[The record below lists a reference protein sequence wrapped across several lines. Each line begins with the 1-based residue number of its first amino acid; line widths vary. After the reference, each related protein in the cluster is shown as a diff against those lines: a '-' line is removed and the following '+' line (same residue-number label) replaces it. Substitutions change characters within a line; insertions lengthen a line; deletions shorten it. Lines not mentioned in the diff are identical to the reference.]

1 MTAAPTSLKLPDRQA
16 LFRRT
21 LAVIVLSQILS
32 GAGLAAGVTVGALLA
47 QEMLGSSSLS
57 GLPAA
62 LFTLGSAGAAYLI
75 GQISQTRGRRA
86 GLTFGYLAGA
96 AGGAA
101 IVLAAILSS
110 VSLLLPASLIYGAGT
125 AANLQARFAGAD
137 LAEPDQRG
145 RAVSTVLF
153 ATTLGAVAGPALTG
167 AMGQFAL
174 QRHVPELAGPFI
186 LAVAAYGV
194 AGIVL
199 ALLLRPDPLLVAR
212 ETGANEPLA
221 AASLPPGTRASLF
234 AALGGGVGL
243 GTAVMVVTQM
253 AMVAIMTMTPI
264 HMRAHGHGLDATG
277 LVIGAHVA
285 AMYLPSPLTGILVDR
300 VGRAPVVAAATLSLL
315 AAGLTAAFAPGNSVP
330 LLALALALLGLGWNF
345 GLVSGTAIVTDA
357 TPPATRARTQGTVDL
372 CVALAGAT
380 GGIVSGVVVAT
391 ASYAALALAGG
402 FIALA
407 IIPAAVAANR
417 STPAAAQG

>member
-174 QRHVPELAGPFI
+174 QRHVPELAGTFI